1 MCGIAGFIDK
11 RPIGSQR
18 RLEIASRMAASLIH
32 RGPDD
37 GGIWAAESPSVAFGF
52 RRLSILDLSPAG
64 HQPMQSRCRRYT
76 IVFNGEVYNHGELR
90 KQLELHGHRFRGSS
104 DTEVILAAILQWGLE
119 CAVRRFVGMFSIA
132 LWDASERQLYL
143 VRDRLGIKPL
153 YYGWSGSTFL
163 FASELKALHAHP
175 DFRADLSH
183 PCVALLHRFGY
194 IPEPYAI
201 YEGLHKLLPG
211 HLLQISAKEDNF
223 GDQQLRCY
231 WSVKEASRKRESSSS
246 RLPTEAVADEL
257 ESLLK
262 TSVRMR
268 MIADVPLGAF
278 LSGGIDSSLVVA
290 LMQETSSRP
299 VKTFTI
305 GFEEDGFNEAEFAR
319 KVAAHLGTDHT
330 EVYVTPREA
339 QGVVPKLPE
348 MFDEPFSDSS
358 QIPTYLVSELARR
371 AVTVSLSGDGGDE
384 LFGGYDRYV
393 RGDRV
398 WTRLGWL
405 PPAVKRTVSL
415 VLRQLPP
422 EQWDR
427 LFACVTPFLSRNS
440 RVSFFGRKIHKL
452 TRLLSA
458 DQPELFYCLLVSQWQ
473 NPAEVVPNV
482 LELPSA
488 FNQFQ
493 NGNSAST
500 LRQRM
505 MDLDLVT
512 YLPGDIL
519 TKVDRASMSVG
530 LEARVPLLDHRV
542 VEYALRLPESVKFH
556 KGQGKFI
563 LRTILERHIPREL
576 IERPKMGFGVPI
588 GSWLRGPLR
597 DWAESLLSESALRC
611 NAILAPSPIRAL
623 WNDHLSGRNDWS
635 DRLWTVL
642 TFQAWQ
648 EKWRSRFHS
657 SLESIVP
664 AAPVSCGGEAATPLP
679 RPQHF

>member
-1 MCGIAGFIDK
+1 
-11 RPIGSQR
+11 
-18 RLEIASRMAASLIH
+18 
-32 RGPDD
+32 
-37 GGIWAAESPSVAFGF
+37 
-52 RRLSILDLSPAG
+52 
-64 HQPMQSRCRRYT
+64 
-76 IVFNGEVYNHGELR
+76 
-90 KQLELHGHRFRGSS
+90 
-104 DTEVILAAILQWGLE
+104 
-119 CAVRRFVGMFSIA
+119 
-132 LWDASERQLYL
+132 
-143 VRDRLGIKPL
+143 
-153 YYGWSGSTFL
+153 
-163 FASELKALHAHP
+163 
-175 DFRADLSH
+175 
-183 PCVALLHRFGY
+183 
-194 IPEPYAI
+194 
-201 YEGLHKLLPG
+201 
-211 HLLQISAKEDNF
+211 
-223 GDQQLRCY
+223 
-231 WSVKEASRKRESSSS
+231 
-246 RLPTEAVADEL
+246 
-257 ESLLK
+257 
-262 TSVRMR
+262 
-268 MIADVPLGAF
+268 
-278 LSGGIDSSLVVA
+278 LVVA

-576 IERPKMGFGVPI
+576 IERPQMGFGVPI

-642 TFQAWQ
+642 TFQAWHA
-648 EKWRSRFHS
+648 KWKPRFHS
-657 SLESIVP
+657 SLENIVL
-664 AAPVSCGGEAATPLP
+664 AAPVSCGGEAATPSP